1 MTDKT
6 KSLGETLIATG
17 LPIVFGLI
25 APTIERAL
33 AGGTAAEVVA
43 ATINDAS
50 FRAAVAVV
58 EGRHD
63 GAKVSP
69 LAVLALQ
76 LEDIAA
82 KLDDAGKPIAAAHIR
97 EEAHKLR
104 AAVAAT
110 ADTEPPA

>member
-1 MTDKT
+1 MTDKS

-25 APTIERAL
+25 APTITRAL

-50 FRAAVAVV
+50 FRAATAVV
-58 EGRHD
+58 EARHD

-69 LAVLALQ
+69 LLVKAMQIA
-76 LEDIAA
+76 DIADD
-82 KLDDAGKPIAAAHIR
+82 LDALAPITAAH
-97 EEAHKLR
+97 LR
-104 AAVAAT
+104 IEVAELRKRATAV